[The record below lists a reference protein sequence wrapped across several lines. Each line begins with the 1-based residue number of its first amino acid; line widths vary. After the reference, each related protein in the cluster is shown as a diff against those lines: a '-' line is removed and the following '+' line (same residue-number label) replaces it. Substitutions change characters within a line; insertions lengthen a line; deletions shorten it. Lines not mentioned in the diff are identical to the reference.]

1 MVNSEE
7 LIGTVAY
14 QIVGEVSYK
23 PMSLQPCELFTCT
36 YTPVRTHAHTHT
48 QTYRHTRFGL
58 QKECYSKF
66 VVLPQHLSNVFE
78 FQRGE
83 I

>member
-7 LIGTVAY
+7 LIGTVDY
-14 QIVGEVSYK
+14 PTVGEVSYK
-23 PMSLQPCELFTCT
+23 PMSLQPYGLFTCT

-48 QTYRHTRFGL
+48 QAYRHTRFGL
-58 QKECYSKF
+58 EKECYSKF
-66 VVLPQHLSNVFE
+66 VVQPQNLSKIFE
-78 FQRGE
+78 FQRDE